1 LNLTRIK
8 FKKTKVVEGDR
19 RHNLANTTLP
29 ELPLRRWG
37 V

>member
-1 LNLTRIK
+1 MTKSLNRRA
-8 FKKTKVVEGDR
+8 GDR